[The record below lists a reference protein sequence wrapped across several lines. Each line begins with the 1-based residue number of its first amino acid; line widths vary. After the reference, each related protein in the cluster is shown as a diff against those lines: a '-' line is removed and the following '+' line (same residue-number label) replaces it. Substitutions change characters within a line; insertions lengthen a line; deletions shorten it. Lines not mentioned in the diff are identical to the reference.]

1 MEAHKPT
8 VSYDDISLR
17 ALEPEDLDLLY
28 KVENDIDLWSV
39 GVTNKPYS
47 RYALHEYIAS
57 ASGDIYVDHQA
68 RLMIANSK
76 GHTVG
81 IVDLMN
87 FNPQHRRA
95 EVGIVI
101 LDHYRN
107 QGYGLAAME
116 HMFRYAHT
124 TLHLHQLYALVGEN
138 NTYSIRLFEA
148 AGFKKAGNLKEWLFD
163 GDNYHDVII
172 YQRQLPVRQTGE

>member
-8 VSYDDISLR
+8 ISYDDISLR

-28 KVENDIDLWSV
+28 QVENDVSLWSV

-57 ASGDIYVDHQA
+57 ASGDIYVDHQV
-68 RLMIANSK
+68 RLIICNRD
-76 GHTVG
+76 GETVG
-81 IVDLMN
+81 MVDLMN

-101 LDHYRN
+101 LDRYRN
-107 QGYGLAAME
+107 QGFGLAAMA
-116 HMFRYAHT
+116 HMCRYAHA

-138 NTYSIRLFEA
+138 NPYSIRLFEG
-148 AGFKKAGNLKEWLFD
+148 AGFEKEGVLRDWIFD
-163 GDNYHDVII
+163 GDHYHDVII
-172 YQRQLPVRQTGE
+172 YQRLLSVE